1 MKKYTEEFKNDVLKK
16 YMEGQT
22 IASLSREMGV
32 HENILRRWKKKLV
45 VDENGEMDRE
55 KLRLLKENRELREE
69 NEILKKFAAIFARG
83 S

>member
-1 MKKYTEEFKNDVLKK
+1 MKKYSEEFKNDVLKK
-16 YMEGQT
+16 YLEGQT
-22 IASLSREMGV
+22 IASLSRETGV
-32 HENILRRWKKKLV
+32 HENNLRRWKKKLV

-55 KLRLLKENRELREE
+55 KLRLIKENRELRAE